1 MDYFPDE
8 QKKSKKPLIIGGL
21 IAVAVLLIGTALF
34 FLWQNKGSSANPS
47 VRTPLSA
54 SNANNQ
60 NGNTPTS
67 KTPSNSIERAL
78 TTEEKVK
85 YYFNPKADIWMRTT
99 VPTDGT
105 KPVTVFFL
113 GTNKSK

>member
-34 FLWQNKGSSANPS
+34 FFWQNKGPSANPS
-47 VRTPLSA
+47 VRVPLSA
-54 SNANNQ
+54 SNTNNQ

-78 TTEEKVK
+78 TTDEKTQYRFPV
-85 YYFNPKADIWMRTT
+85 NADVWMRTT

-113 GTNKSK
+113 GSNKGK